1 MLKGRSR
8 FHSNFFFAF
17 GRFDIV
23 CHCISRG
30 GVQATLQWRDVIA
43 ETPSLPALA
52 DSYVKRLFSSLKIS
66 DDRSALGKCCERAG
80 HITPSWARTGSALET
95 IGSPS

>member
-1 MLKGRSR
+1 MVRFELLFRLRSLRYRVPLHFSSRSPGHASVTGRDR
-8 FHSNFFFAF
+8 RNA
-17 GRFDIV
+17 
-23 CHCISRG
+23 
-30 GVQATLQWRDVIA
+30 
-43 ETPSLPALA
+43 ALA

-66 DDRSALGKCCERAG
+66 DDSQPPECCEHAG